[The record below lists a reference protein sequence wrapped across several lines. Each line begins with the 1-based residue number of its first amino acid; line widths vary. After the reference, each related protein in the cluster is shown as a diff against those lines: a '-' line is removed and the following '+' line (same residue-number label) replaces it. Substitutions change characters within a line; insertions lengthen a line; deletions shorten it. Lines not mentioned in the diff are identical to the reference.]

1 VFWRSLRFRL
11 LGAAAVILFLTLQL
25 AGGALIVIFERN
37 ILRTADIELDAHLD
51 QLASVLTASREGE
64 VALAGELADPRFR
77 RPFGGRYWQVSS
89 GNGTVLR
96 SRSLWDVTLNVP
108 DPPEPGKGVQRR
120 SLQGPDDQAL
130 RAAVLSVILD
140 EEGSARNDPRKE
152 QRYVLAVAMDE
163 AEIRKLK
170 TDFSSD
176 VFRALTVL
184 GILLVLASCTQVFV
198 GLRPFEALR
207 TGLEAV
213 RTGKAQ
219 RLDADVP
226 AELQPL
232 VAETNA
238 LLAAQEHALAAAR
251 ERAGNLAHGF
261 KTPLTALAMLAQR
274 LRRDGQTEV
283 ADEIDQQIRGLH
295 QHVERE
301 LARSRIAAE
310 ARMRKRTL
318 VEPVVGGLV
327 RTMER
332 LPRGSEL
339 FWRIDCPAA
348 LAVSVDEIDLAEVMG
363 NLLDNARKWSR
374 SEIDIAVRTCD
385 ASVLISIDDDGPGMP
400 ADEHARA
407 MRRGGRLDE
416 RMPGSGL
423 GLSIAKEIAEAY
435 GGRIELHASH
445 LGGLSARIHLPA

>member
-1 VFWRSLRFRL
+1 MFWRSLRFRL
-11 LGAAAVILFLTLQL
+11 LGAAAIIIFLTLQL
-25 AGGALIVIFERN
+25 AGGALVVIFERN

-51 QLASVLTASREGE
+51 QLASVLTSAREGE
-64 VALAGELADPRFR
+64 VALASELADPRFR
-77 RPFGGRYWQVSS
+77 RPFGGRYWQVSA
-89 GNGTVLR
+89 GNGAVLR
-96 SRSLWDVTLNVP
+96 SRSLWDVTLDIPN
-108 DPPEPGKGVQRR
+108 PPEPGKGVQRR

-140 EEGSARNDPRKE
+140 EEGSGLDALRKE
-152 QRYVLAVAMDE
+152 HCYVLAVAMDE

-176 VFRALTVL
+176 VFRALTLL
-184 GILLVLASCTQVFV
+184 GLLLVLASCLQVFV
-198 GLRPFEALR
+198 GLKPVEALR

-213 RTGKAQ
+213 RIRKMP
-219 RLDADVP
+219 RLDANVP
-226 AELQPL
+226 TELQPL
-232 VAETNA
+232 VAETNE
-238 LLAAQEHALAAAR
+238 LLAAQEHAISAAR

-261 KTPLTALAMLAQR
+261 KTPLTALAILAQR
-274 LRRDGQTEV
+274 LRRDGQPEV

-327 RTMER
+327 RTMEK

-339 FWRIDCPAA
+339 LWRIDCPAD
-348 LAVSVDEIDLAEVMG
+348 LAVPVDEIDLSEIMG
-363 NLLDNARKWSR
+363 NLLDNARKWAR
-374 SEIDIAVRTCD
+374 SEIGTSIRDCGTF
-385 ASVLISIDDDGPGMP
+385 VLIVIDDDGPGMP
-400 ADEHARA
+400 AYEHARA

-423 GLSIAKEIAEAY
+423 GLAIAKEITEAY

-445 LGGLSARIHLPA
+445 LGGLSARVHLPA